1 MILNI
6 FTDWI
11 IMEFDIWITLL
22 LATIAIS
29 ISPGAGA
36 VVSMNYGIKY
46 GLKKSYPTIFG
57 LQAGL
62 IIQTFV
68 VVIGL
73 GAIIAKSVTIFTIIK
88 WIGVLYLIYM
98 GLNKIFEKVEIVEE
112 GEHLKNYSIKKAFL
126 TATFINLTNPKATVF
141 LVAFIPQFL
150 NPNESL
156 WLQFGIII
164 TTLCTVDIIVMTGYS
179 SMASKL
185 KFLIKDVKAMKIQN
199 RITGSFLIL
208 AALFMSTAKKA

>member
-1 MILNI
+1 MELNV
-6 FTDWI
+6 WL
-11 IMEFDIWITLL
+11 TLL

-46 GLKKSYPTIFG
+46 GLKRSYAAIFG

-62 IIQTFV
+62 LIQTFI

-73 GAIIAKSVTIFTIIK
+73 GAIIAKSVLIFTIIK
-88 WIGVLYLIYM
+88 WIGVLYLVYM
-98 GLNKIFEKVEIVEE
+98 GLSKIFEKVELAQD
-112 GEHLKNYSIKKAFL
+112 GEQIKDYSAKKAFVS
-126 TATFINLTNPKATVF
+126 ATLINVTNPKATVF

-156 WLQFGIII
+156 WLQFGIICL
-164 TTLCTVDIIVMTGYS
+164 TLCVIDIIVMTGYS
-179 SMASKL
+179 SMASRL

-199 RITGSFLIL
+199 RITGTFLII
-208 AALFMSTAKKA
+208 AAIFMSMTKRA

>member
-1 MILNI
+1 
-6 FTDWI
+6 
-11 IMEFDIWITLL
+11 MEFDIWLTLF
-22 LATIAIS
+22 LASLAIS

-36 VVSMNYGIKY
+36 VVSMNHGIRY
-46 GLKKSYPTIFG
+46 GLKKSYAAIFG

-62 IIQTFV
+62 FIQTFV

-73 GAIIAKSVTIFTIIK
+73 GALIAKSVMLFNIIK
-88 WIGVLYLIYM
+88 WIGVAYLVYL
-98 GLNKIFEKVEIVEE
+98 GLSKIFEKVEMPEE
-112 GEHLKNYSIKKAFL
+112 GEHLKGYSAKKSF
-126 TATFINLTNPKATVF
+126 ATSTLVNLTNAKATVF

-156 WLQFGIII
+156 WVQFAIIVA
-164 TTLCTVDIIVMTGYS
+164 TLCIVDIFVMTGYS

-199 RITGSFLIL
+199 RITGAFLIL
-208 AALFMSTAKKA
+208 AAVFMSTAKRA

>member
-1 MILNI
+1 MELNV
-6 FTDWI
+6 
-11 IMEFDIWITLL
+11 WITLL

-29 ISPGAGA
+29 VSPGAGA

-46 GLKKSYPTIFG
+46 GLKKSYAAIFG

-62 IIQTFV
+62 LIQTFV

-73 GAIIAKSVTIFTIIK
+73 GAIIAKSVLVFTIIK
-88 WIGVLYLIYM
+88 WIGVLYLVYM
-98 GLNKIFEKVEIVEE
+98 GLSKIFEKVELSEE
-112 GEHLKNYSIKKAFL
+112 GEQIKAYSAKKAFL
-126 TATFINLTNPKATVF
+126 SATLINVTNPKATVF

-156 WLQFGIII
+156 WLQFGIICL
-164 TTLCTVDIIVMTGYS
+164 TLVVIDIIVMTGYS
-179 SMASKL
+179 TMASKL

-199 RITGSFLIL
+199 RITGSFLII
-208 AALFMSTAKKA
+208 AAIFMSMTKRA

>member
-1 MILNI
+1 MELNV
-6 FTDWI
+6 
-11 IMEFDIWITLL
+11 WITLL

-46 GLKKSYPTIFG
+46 GLKKSYAAIFG

-62 IIQTFV
+62 LIQTFV

-73 GAIIAKSVTIFTIIK
+73 GAIITKSVLIFTIIK
-88 WIGVLYLIYM
+88 WVGVLYLVYM
-98 GLNKIFEKVEIVEE
+98 GLSKIFEKVELAQD
-112 GEHLKNYSIKKAFL
+112 GEQVKDYSAKKAFIS
-126 TATFINLTNPKATVF
+126 ATLINLTNPKATVF

-150 NPNESL
+150 NPNSSL
-156 WLQFGIII
+156 WLQFGIISL
-164 TTLCTVDIIVMTGYS
+164 TLLVVDVIVMTGYS

-199 RITGSFLIL
+199 RITGAFLII
-208 AALFMSTAKKA
+208 AAIFMSMTKRA

>member
-1 MILNI
+1 M
-6 FTDWI
+6 D
-11 IMEFDIWITLL
+11 FDVWLTLL
-22 LATIAIS
+22 LASIAIS
-29 ISPGAGA
+29 VSPGAGA

-46 GLKKSYPTIFG
+46 GLKKSYSAIMG

-62 IIQTFV
+62 FAQTFI

-73 GAIIAKSVTIFTIIK
+73 GALIMQSVMLFNIIK
-88 WIGVLYLIYM
+88 WIGVLYLVYL
-98 GLNKIFEKVEIVEE
+98 GLSKIFEKVELVEE
-112 GEHLKNYSIKKAFL
+112 GEHLKSYNAKKAFI

-156 WLQFGIII
+156 WLQFSIIVI
-164 TTLCTVDIIVMTGYS
+164 TLCVVDIFVMTGYS

-199 RITGSFLIL
+199 RITGAFLIL
-208 AALFMSTAKKA
+208 AAVFMSTAKRA

>member
-1 MILNI
+1 MELNV
-6 FTDWI
+6 
-11 IMEFDIWITLL
+11 WITLL

-36 VVSMNYGIKY
+36 VVSMNYGIRY
-46 GLKKSYPTIFG
+46 GLKKSYAAIFG

-62 IIQTFV
+62 LIQTFI

-73 GAIIAKSVTIFTIIK
+73 GALIAKSVMLFTIIK
-88 WIGVLYLIYM
+88 WVGVLYLIYL
-98 GLNKIFEKVEIVEE
+98 GLTKIFEKVETIDQEE
-112 GEHLKNYSIKKAFL
+112 QLKTYSAKKAFIN
-126 TATFINLTNPKATVF
+126 ATLINLTNPKATVF

-150 NPNESL
+150 NPQYSL
-156 WLQFGIII
+156 WVQFGIICL
-164 TTLCTVDIIVMTGYS
+164 TLCVVDIFVMTGYS

-208 AALFMSTAKKA
+208 AAIFMSTTKRV

>member
-1 MILNI
+1 MQ
-6 FTDWI
+6 
-11 IMEFDIWITLL
+11 FDIWLTLF
-22 LATIAIS
+22 LASLAIS

-46 GLKKSYPTIFG
+46 GLKKSYAAIFG
-57 LQAGL
+57 LQLGL
-62 IIQTFV
+62 LAQTFI

-73 GAIIAKSVTIFTIIK
+73 GALIMQSVMLFNIIK
-88 WIGVLYLIYM
+88 WIGVAYLVYL
-98 GLNKIFEKVEIVEE
+98 GLTKIFEKVEMLDEE
-112 GEHLKNYSIKKAFL
+112 EHLKAYNAKKAFIS
-126 TATFINLTNPKATVF
+126 ATFINLTNPKATVF

-156 WLQFGIII
+156 WIQFTIISI
-164 TTLCTVDIIVMTGYS
+164 TLCVVDIFVMTGYS

-199 RITGSFLIL
+199 RITGAFLIL
-208 AALFMSTAKKA
+208 AAVFMSTAKRA

>member
-1 MILNI
+1 
-6 FTDWI
+6 
-11 IMEFDIWITLL
+11 MEFDVWLTLF
-22 LATIAIS
+22 LASLAIS

-36 VVSMNYGIKY
+36 VVSMNHGIKY
-46 GLKKSYPTIFG
+46 GLKKSYAAIFG

-62 IIQTFV
+62 FIQTFV

-73 GAIIAKSVTIFTIIK
+73 GALITKSVMLFNIIK
-88 WIGVLYLIYM
+88 WIGVAYLVYL
-98 GLNKIFEKVEIVEE
+98 GLSKIFEKVEMPEE
-112 GEHLKNYSIKKAFL
+112 GEHLASYSAKKSFL
-126 TATFINLTNPKATVF
+126 TSTLVNLTNAKATVF

-156 WLQFGIII
+156 WLQFIII
-164 TTLCTVDIIVMTGYS
+164 VSTLCIIDIFVMTGYS

-185 KFLIKDVKAMKIQN
+185 KFLIKDIKAMKIQN

-208 AALFMSTAKKA
+208 AAIFMSTTQKS

>member
-1 MILNI
+1 
-6 FTDWI
+6 
-11 IMEFDIWITLL
+11 MEFDVWLTLL
-22 LATIAIS
+22 LASIAIS
-29 ISPGAGA
+29 VSPGAGA

-46 GLKKSYPTIFG
+46 GLKKSYSAIMG
-57 LQAGL
+57 LQLGL
-62 IIQTFV
+62 FTQTFI

-73 GAIIAKSVTIFTIIK
+73 GALIMQSVMLFNIIK
-88 WIGVLYLIYM
+88 WIGVLYLIYL
-98 GLNKIFEKVEIVEE
+98 GLSKIFEKVELVEE
-112 GEHLKNYSIKKAFL
+112 GEHLKNYSAKKAFV

-156 WLQFGIII
+156 WLQFTIIV
-164 TTLCTVDIIVMTGYS
+164 TTLCVVDIFVMTGYS

-199 RITGSFLIL
+199 RITGAFLIF
-208 AALFMSTAKKA
+208 AAILMSTAKKA

>member
-1 MILNI
+1 
-6 FTDWI
+6 
-11 IMEFDIWITLL
+11 MEFDVWLTLF
-22 LATIAIS
+22 LASLAIS

-36 VVSMNYGIKY
+36 VVSMNHGIKY
-46 GLKKSYPTIFG
+46 GLKKSYPAIFG

-62 IIQTFV
+62 FIQTFI

-73 GAIIAKSVTIFTIIK
+73 GALIAKSVMLFNIIK
-88 WIGVLYLIYM
+88 WIGVAYLVYL
-98 GLNKIFEKVEIVEE
+98 GLSKIFEKVELVEE
-112 GEHLKNYSIKKAFL
+112 GEHLNSYNAKKSFI
-126 TATFINLTNPKATVF
+126 TATFINLTNAKATVF

-156 WLQFGIII
+156 WLQFGIIV
-164 TTLCTVDIIVMTGYS
+164 TTLCLIDIFVMTGYS

-199 RITGSFLIL
+199 RITGAFLIL
-208 AALFMSTAKKA
+208 AAIFMSTAKKA

>member
-1 MILNI
+1 MN
-6 FTDWI
+6 
-11 IMEFDIWITLL
+11 FDVWLTLT
-22 LATIAIS
+22 LASIALS
-29 ISPGAGA
+29 LSPGAGA

-46 GLKKSYPTIFG
+46 GLKKSYSAIFG
-57 LQAGL
+57 LQLGL
-62 IIQTFV
+62 MTQTFV

-73 GAIIAKSVTIFTIIK
+73 GAIILKSVLIFSIIK

-98 GLNKIFEKVEIVEE
+98 GLSKIFEKVEMVEE
-112 GEHLKNYSIKKAFL
+112 GEHLKNYNGKKAFISASL
-126 TATFINLTNPKATVF
+126 INLTNPKSTVF

-156 WLQFGIII
+156 WLQFLIIGF
-164 TTLCTVDIIVMTGYS
+164 TLCFVDIIVMTGYS

-199 RITGSFLIL
+199 RVTGTFLIL
-208 AALFMSTAKKA
+208 AALFLSTAKKA

>member
-1 MILNI
+1 MN
-6 FTDWI
+6 
-11 IMEFDIWITLL
+11 FDVWLTLT
-22 LATIAIS
+22 LASIALS
-29 ISPGAGA
+29 LSPGAGA

-46 GLKKSYPTIFG
+46 GLKKSYSAIFG
-57 LQAGL
+57 LQLGL
-62 IIQTFV
+62 MTQTFV

-73 GAIIAKSVTIFTIIK
+73 GAIILKSVLIFSIIK

-98 GLNKIFEKVEIVEE
+98 GLSKIFEKVEMVEE
-112 GEHLKNYSIKKAFL
+112 GEHLKNYNGKKAFISASL
-126 TATFINLTNPKATVF
+126 INLTNPKSTVF

-156 WLQFGIII
+156 WLQFIII
-164 TTLCTVDIIVMTGYS
+164 GFTLCFVDIIVMTGYS

-199 RITGSFLIL
+199 RVTGTFLIL
-208 AALFMSTAKKA
+208 AALFLSTAKKA

>member
-1 MILNI
+1 MDLN
-6 FTDWI
+6 TWL
-11 IMEFDIWITLL
+11 TLL
-22 LATIAIS
+22 VATIAIS
-29 ISPGAGA
+29 VSPGAGA
-36 VVSMNYGIKY
+36 VVSMNYGINY
-46 GLKKSYPTIFG
+46 GLKKSYAAIMG

-62 IIQTFV
+62 LIQTFI

-73 GAIIAKSVTIFTIIK
+73 GALIANSVMLFNIIK
-88 WIGVLYLIYM
+88 WVGVAYLVYL
-98 GLNKIFEKVEIVEE
+98 GLSKIFEKVELVDE
-112 GEHLKNYSIKKAFL
+112 GEKIKNYDAKKAFL

-156 WLQFGIII
+156 WWQFLILGA
-164 TTLCTVDIIVMTGYS
+164 TFVVVDVIVMTGYS

-208 AALFMSTAKKA
+208 AAVFMSTAKKS